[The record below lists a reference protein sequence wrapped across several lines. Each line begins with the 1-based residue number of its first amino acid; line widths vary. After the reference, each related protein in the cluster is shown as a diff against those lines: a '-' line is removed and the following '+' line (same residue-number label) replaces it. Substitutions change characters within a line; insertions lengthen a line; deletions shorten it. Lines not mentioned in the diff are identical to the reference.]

1 MNTEK
6 ERLIYLCQ
14 TEQDTE
20 AAKKLYLLC
29 GRDEDWESA
38 KIAIELLYNKK
49 ILIESF
55 HELLKNVSTRLT
67 YLENKNCTS
76 LVDYSEDIYC
86 LYNRLLI
93 DGKTYEHLH
102 YLSDTPDNTI
112 FEIEFQNTILDA
124 QNKKIS
130 IECLLLD
137 LEFIIYFDNIVNL
150 HKIENFYYF
159 TIEITLYFNFHTE
172 RRYIQKTFA
181 AQFVEVNS
189 HNQIFYK
196 HVSKEFIVND
206 NGSYYNDHKLSHCE
220 STKANIR
227 IQFKPPEDRNT
238 CIISSSVKLFAKESD
253 NA

>member
-49 ILIESF
+49 MLIESF
-55 HELLKNVSTRLT
+55 HDLLKNVYTRLT

-112 FEIEFQNTILDA
+112 IESKFENTITNLQD
-124 QNKKIS
+124 KKIS
-130 IECLLLD
+130 VQCLLLE
-137 LEFIIYFDNIVNL
+137 LEFIIYFENMVNL
-150 HKIENFYYF
+150 HEIEDLYYF
-159 TIEITLYFNFHTE
+159 NVEITLYISSHTKKK
-172 RRYIQKTFA
+172 YIEKTLA
-181 AQFVEVNS
+181 AQFLEVNS
-189 HNQIFYK
+189 HNQIIYK
-196 HVSKEFIVND
+196 HISKEFIVED
-206 NGSYYNDHKLSHCE
+206 GSSYHYDYTMSYCE
-220 STKANIR
+220 NTEAHVK

-238 CIISSSVKLFAKESD
+238 CIISSSVKLYAKDSD
-253 NA
+253 HA